1 MFHDHLLEKWL
12 QQPLWQ
18 KLSYLKFR
26 HNVSKEHKAW
36 FPLHDKCHDHDT
48 KTKRL

>member
-1 MFHDHLLEKWL
+1 MTKTSPEDTTKA
-12 QQPLWQ
+12 
-18 KLSYLKFR
+18 KFIK
-26 HNVSKEHKAW
+26 HFNDKTVIFKTW